1 MQETIFAQSSAK
13 GKAGVAV
20 FRISGIDAIKSLL
33 HFKISGNLTPKKVYL
48 RGIFSRKYGYN
59 IDKAL
64 VIYFKSPSS
73 FTGEDLVEI
82 HTHGSI
88 AITKIIIEEL
98 LSIKNFRIAEP
109 GEFSKR
115 AFLNGKIDL
124 VSAEGLADL
133 IESETIFQHKQA
145 VKQFDGEL
153 YKIYQGWREKL
164 ISLLALLE
172 AYIDFP
178 DEEIPDYI
186 LSEAFDNLT
195 QIKSAISHA
204 LKDNRRG
211 ERLRSGISLA
221 ILGRPN
227 VGKSSLINYITQR
240 EISIVSDIPGTT
252 RDIIESYIDIGGY
265 PIIISDTAGINFD
278 TEDKIEKEGI
288 KRAIERA
295 KSADIKILLF
305 DVNNVQDIN
314 DENSAFYQ
322 KFKEIIDKSTIFAV
336 NKIDELNGKKI
347 NENDDLIFISIKN
360 NIGLEKLLKKIETTA
375 EEIIIPEETPMIT
388 RARHRNKLELAFD
401 ALERC
406 VIDSDSDIVLT
417 CEDIRLGAR
426 HLSILTGKIEVD
438 EILGEIF
445 GKFCIG
451 K

>member
-13 GKAGVAV
+13 GKAGVTV
-20 FRISGIDAIKSLL
+20 FRISGGDATKSLL
-33 HFKISGNLTPKKVYL
+33 HFGINDNLTPKKVYL
-48 RGIFSRKYGYN
+48 REIFSPKYGYS

-64 VIYFKSPSS
+64 VMYFKSPGS
-73 FTGEDLVEI
+73 FTGEDLIEI

-98 LSIKNFRIAEP
+98 LSIKNFRLAEP

-133 IESETIFQHKQA
+133 IESETVFQHKQA
-145 VKQFDGEL
+145 VKQFGGEL

-178 DEEIPDYI
+178 DEEIPDYVLDEAGEN
-186 LSEAFDNLT
+186 LS
-195 QIKSAISHA
+195 QIKYAISHA

-252 RDIIESYIDIGGY
+252 RDIVESYIDIGGY
-265 PIIISDTAGINFD
+265 PIIISDTAGINFG

-295 KSADIKILLF
+295 ESADIKIILF
-305 DVNNVQDIN
+305 DINNLHDRT
-314 DENSAFYQ
+314 DEGSYMYQ
-322 KFKEIIDKSTIFAV
+322 VFKEVIDKNTIFVV
-336 NKIDELNGKKI
+336 NKIDEIEKQNFDL
-347 NENDDLIFISIKN
+347 DDNLISISIKDN
-360 NIGLEKLLKKIETTA
+360 MGLDKLLKKIESVA
-375 EEIIIPEETPMIT
+375 EEIIVPQETPMIT
-388 RARHRNKLELAFD
+388 RARHRNKLELAFESLSRC
-401 ALERC
+401 ALEK
-406 VIDSDSDIVLT
+406 DSDIVLL
-417 CEDIRLGAR
+417 CEDIRLAAR
-426 HLSILTGKIEVD
+426 HLSILTGRIEVD